1 MLRRGAIDPAANP
14 LLAQLRAR
22 IAERGPITVAEYM
35 AEALGH
41 RTHGYYAT
49 RDPLGAAGDFVTAPE
64 ISQVFG
70 ELVGLW
76 CVQCWV
82 DLGRPAPVLLVEL
95 GPGRGT
101 LMADALRAAQV
112 MPAFR
117 DAAAVHLVETSPVL
131 RRRQAETLAQRHPGA
146 PVAWHEAVDD
156 LPDGAL
162 LVIANEFFDAL
173 PIHQFQNTADGWRER
188 RVGWDAAA
196 GRLRFVL
203 DTRPLGEPPVPP
215 PLSGAP
221 PGALVEVCPAAQAT
235 AAALA
240 RRIAGRGAAA
250 LVIDYGHPVSAPGET
265 LQAVR
270 RHRYAD
276 PLVDPGEADLTAHF
290 DFQALGAA
298 ARQAGAAVH
307 GPVAQGTWLRRLG
320 VAARVERLAAGAAP
334 AEAAA
339 IRRAASRLTAP
350 DGMGTLF
357 QALALT
363 PPGMAPPAGFAL

>member
-1 MLRRGAIDPAANP
+1 MSP
-14 LLAQLRAR
+14 LLALLRAR
-22 IAERGPITVAEYM
+22 IAEGGPITVADYM
-35 AEALGH
+35 ADALGH
-41 RTHGYYAT
+41 PEHGYYAT

-112 MPAFR
+112 MPALR
-117 DAAAVHLVETSPVL
+117 EAVEVHLVETSPAL
-131 RRRQAETLAQRHPGA
+131 RRSQAETLAQRHPA
-146 PVAWHEAVDD
+146 VRVAWHDAVDD

-162 LVIANEFFDAL
+162 LVVANEFFDAL
-173 PIHQFQNTADGWRER
+173 PVRQFQRTADGWRER

-196 GRLRFVL
+196 GRLCFVL
-203 DTRPLGEPPVPP
+203 DVQPCAEPPVPP
-215 PLSGAP
+215 SLAGAP
-221 PGALVEVCPAAQAT
+221 PGAVAEVCPAAQGIIG
-235 AAALA
+235 LLG
-240 RRIAGRGAAA
+240 RRIGRSGGAG
-250 LVIDYGHPVSAPGET
+250 LVIDYGHAASAPGET

-276 PLVDPGEADLTAHF
+276 PLTDPGEADLTAHV

-307 GPVAQGTWLRRLG
+307 GPVDQGAWLGRLG
-320 VAARVERLAAGAAP
+320 IALRVQRLAAGAGP

-339 IRRAASRLTAP
+339 IQRAAARLTAP
-350 DGMGTLF
+350 DAMGTLF
-357 QALALT
+357 KVLAVT
-363 PPGMAPPAGFAL
+363 PRDMAPPAGFAL